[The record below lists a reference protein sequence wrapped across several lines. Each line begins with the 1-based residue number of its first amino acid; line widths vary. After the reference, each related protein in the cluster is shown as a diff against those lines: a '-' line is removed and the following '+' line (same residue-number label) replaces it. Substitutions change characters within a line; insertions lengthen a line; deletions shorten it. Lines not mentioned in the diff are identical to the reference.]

1 MRDVLIL
8 LVHLIVTLIR
18 LARPCGIRAVVAESV
33 LGEASTRDL
42 ESFAEAST

>member
-18 LARPCGIRAVVAESV
+18 LARPGVHPSGGWRV
-33 LGEASTRDL
+33 GPREASTRDL
-42 ESFAEAST
+42 ESFAETST